1 MHAWSAA
8 YVRDHPVVDGKE
20 RGSAHGTSAYARRV
34 VAHRAAYG
42 RMRASHTGVYAARRS
57 AWHMCVCA
65 HPAGVTL
72 QQPEAR

>member
-1 MHAWSAA
+1 MHGL
-8 YVRDHPVVDGKE
+8 PPML
-20 RGSAHGTSAYARRV
+20 GTVLWWTAKKV
-34 VAHRAAYG
+34 VARMVHLRMRVCVANRAAYG
-42 RMRASHTGVYAARRS
+42 RMRASHMGVYAAHRS